1 MIRIWIDQKLRC
13 LGICSNSVVKE
24 TFEGESTR
32 KIVAVYCPWTRLLK
46 RYIVTATIKRRLGQR
61 SVDHS
66 SGGCE
71 VLCDVDKES
80 TDPALCVDKSK
91 EKVAL
96 LSEASSMEKVQSGT
110 MYSPLL
116 YAATDIS

>member
-1 MIRIWIDQKLRC
+1 M
-13 LGICSNSVVKE
+13 
-24 TFEGESTR
+24 
-32 KIVAVYCPWTRLLK
+32 
-46 RYIVTATIKRRLGQR
+46 
-61 SVDHS
+61 
-66 SGGCE
+66 
-71 VLCDVDKES
+71 LCDVDKES